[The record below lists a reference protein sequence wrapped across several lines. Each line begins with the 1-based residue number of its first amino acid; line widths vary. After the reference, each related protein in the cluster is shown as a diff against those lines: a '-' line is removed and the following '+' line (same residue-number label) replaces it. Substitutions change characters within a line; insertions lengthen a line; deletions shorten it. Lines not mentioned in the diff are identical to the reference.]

1 MLPTVVAERG
11 NVITMMG
18 KDVVLRF
25 TVGDDA
31 KPRVHKENITV
42 TFRRKPLSSGGR
54 VSLQINESVILVAI
68 TSLVS
73 TDVGVYAVTVKT
85 SAGSSTATTWLGFP
99 GEGNGLC

>member
-1 MLPTVVAERG
+1 MDAERG

-18 KDVVLRF
+18 EDVVLKF

-31 KPRVHKENITV
+31 KPRVHEENITV
-42 TFRRKPLSSGGR
+42 TFRRNPLSSGDR
-54 VSLQINESVILVAI
+54 VSLQINESVVLLAI

-73 TDVGVYAVTVKT
+73 TDLGVYAVTVKT
-85 SAGSSTATTWLGFP
+85 TAGSSSARTRLGFP